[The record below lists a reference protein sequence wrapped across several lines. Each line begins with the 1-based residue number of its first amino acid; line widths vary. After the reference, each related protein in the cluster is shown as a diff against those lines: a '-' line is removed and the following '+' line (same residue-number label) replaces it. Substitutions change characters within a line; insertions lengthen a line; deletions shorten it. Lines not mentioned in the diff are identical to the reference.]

1 MRTKFCSGVFR
12 FLPKPKRPG
21 CGCAPRGV
29 VHARLESLVEVVTSL
44 IDHLEASNIPYAF
57 GGAIALSA
65 WSEPR
70 ATTDVDLNL
79 WVIDDELPTA
89 VALLQ
94 KAGVSIE
101 LDDALRGS
109 RERGMFAAPHGSYRV
124 DVFVPSVPFYD
135 EALTRRLRVTLAD
148 RQTWVLSPESLA
160 VFKMLFFRPKDLV
173 DLARL
178 LEVRQPPVD
187 AGFVRGW
194 LVDMV
199 GPEDARIAKW
209 DELTHDT
216 PRPISARPSSSRP
229 RRKPGKRS

>member
-1 MRTKFCSGVFR
+1 M
-12 FLPKPKRPG
+12 
-21 CGCAPRGV
+21 
-29 VHARLESLVEVVTSL
+29 HARLESLVEVVTSL
-44 IDHLEASNIPYAF
+44 IDHLEASQIPYAF

-79 WVIDDELPTA
+79 WVSDDELPA
-89 VALLQ
+89 ALVLLQ
-94 KAGVSIE
+94 RAGVTVDA
-101 LDDALRGS
+101 DDALRGA

-135 EALTRRLRVTLAD
+135 EALGRRIRVTLAE
-148 RQTWVLSPESLA
+148 RQTWVLSAESLA

-178 LEVRQPPVD
+178 LEIHRPPLD
-187 AGFVRGW
+187 AAFVRRW

-199 GPEDARIAKW
+199 GAEDVRIAKW
-209 DELTHDT
+209 DELTKLT
-216 PRPISARPSSSRP
+216 PRPIASHPTRRRP
-229 RRKPGKRS
+229 RRRPVKRS

>member
-1 MRTKFCSGVFR
+1 
-12 FLPKPKRPG
+12 
-21 CGCAPRGV
+21 
-29 VHARLESLVEVVTSL
+29 VHEQLESLVEVVVSL
-44 IDHLEASNIPYAF
+44 IDHLEVSQMPYAF

-79 WVIDDELPTA
+79 WVEDAQLPEA
-89 VALLQ
+89 VKLLRE
-94 KAGVSIE
+94 AGVAIE
-101 LDDALRGS
+101 LEQAQRGA

-135 EALTRRLRVTLAD
+135 EALKRRMRVTLAK

-178 LEVRQPPVD
+178 IEVRRPPLDV
-187 AGFVRGW
+187 AFVRSW
-194 LVDMV
+194 LLDMV
-199 GPEDARIAKW
+199 GGDDVRIAKW
-209 DELTHDT
+209 DELTRSS
-216 PRPISARPSSSRP
+216 PRPLPPSP
-229 RRKPGKRS
+229 RRSRRRKLAKRS

>member
-1 MRTKFCSGVFR
+1 M
-12 FLPKPKRPG
+12 
-21 CGCAPRGV
+21 
-29 VHARLESLVEVVTSL
+29 HERLESLVEVVTSL
-44 IDHLEASNIPYAF
+44 IEHLESSQIPYAF

-79 WVIDDELPTA
+79 WVNDEQLPAA
-89 VALLQ
+89 VGVLRR
-94 KAGVSIE
+94 AGVEIE
-101 LDDALRGS
+101 LSEAERGA

-135 EALTRRLRVTLAD
+135 EALARRLRVTLAE

-178 LEVRQPPVD
+178 IEVHRPPLDV
-187 AGFVRGW
+187 AFVRGW

-199 GPEDARIAKW
+199 GNKDVRIAKW
-209 DELTHDT
+209 DELTRASPH
-216 PRPISARPSSSRP
+216 PLSPKPGRSRP
-229 RRKPGKRS
+229 RRKPASRS

>member
-1 MRTKFCSGVFR
+1 
-12 FLPKPKRPG
+12 
-21 CGCAPRGV
+21 

-44 IDHLEASNIPYAF
+44 IDHLEAANIPYAF

-79 WVIDDELPTA
+79 WVKDEELPAA
-89 VALLQ
+89 VTILQ
-94 KAGVSIE
+94 QAGVSIE
-101 LDDALRGS
+101 LAEAQRGA

-135 EALTRRLRVTLAD
+135 EALKRRLRVTLAE
-148 RQTWVLSPESLA
+148 RETWVLSPESLA

-178 LEVRQPPVD
+178 IEVQRPPLD
-187 AGFVRGW
+187 AAFVRGW

-199 GPEDARIAKW
+199 GADDARIAKW
-209 DELTHDT
+209 DELTQDS
-216 PRPISARPSSSRP
+216 PRPIVARPSSRP
-229 RRKPGKRS
+229 RRKPSKRS

>member
-1 MRTKFCSGVFR
+1 
-12 FLPKPKRPG
+12 
-21 CGCAPRGV
+21 
-29 VHARLESLVEVVTSL
+29 VHERLESLVEVVTSL
-44 IDHLEASNIPYAF
+44 IDHLESSQMPYAF

-79 WVIDDELPTA
+79 WVDDAQLPEA
-89 VALLQ
+89 VKLLRE
-94 KAGVSIE
+94 AGVAIE
-101 LDDALRGS
+101 LEAAVRGS

-135 EALTRRLRVTLAD
+135 EALKRRMRVTLAM

-178 LEVRQPPVD
+178 IEVRRPPIDV
-187 AGFVRGW
+187 AFVRGW
-194 LVDMV
+194 LLDMV
-199 GPEDARIAKW
+199 GSDDVRVAKW
-209 DELTHDT
+209 DELTRSS
-216 PRPISARPSSSRP
+216 PRPLPPSPRRP
-229 RRKPGKRS
+229 RRRKLDKRS

>member
-1 MRTKFCSGVFR
+1 
-12 FLPKPKRPG
+12 
-21 CGCAPRGV
+21 
-29 VHARLESLVEVVTSL
+29 VHARLESLVEVVISL
-44 IDHLEASNIPYAF
+44 IDHLEAAGIPYAF

-79 WVIDDELPTA
+79 WVGDEELPAA
-89 VALLQ
+89 VELLRRS
-94 KAGVSIE
+94 GVAIE
-101 LDDALRGS
+101 LPDALRGA

-135 EALTRRLRVTLAD
+135 EALGRRLRVTLAE
-148 RQTWVLSPESLA
+148 RETWVLSPESLA

-178 LEVRQPPVD
+178 LEVHRPPLD
-187 AGFVRGW
+187 AAFVRRW

-199 GPEDARIAKW
+199 GAEDGRIAKW
-209 DELTHDT
+209 DELSELV
-216 PRPISARPSSSRP
+216 PPSISSRP
-229 RRKPGKRS
+229 PRRRARQKPAKKG

>member
-1 MRTKFCSGVFR
+1 
-12 FLPKPKRPG
+12 
-21 CGCAPRGV
+21 
-29 VHARLESLVEVVTSL
+29 VHERLESLVEVVTSL
-44 IDHLEASNIPYAF
+44 IEQLEASRIPYAF

-79 WVIDDELPTA
+79 WVADDELPAA
-89 VALLQ
+89 VEILSR
-94 KAGVSIE
+94 AGVSIT
-101 LDDALRGS
+101 LDDALRGA

-135 EALTRRLRVTLAD
+135 EALGRRLRVTLAD

-178 LEVRQPPVD
+178 IEVHRPPLD
-187 AGFVRGW
+187 AAFVRRW

-199 GPEDARIAKW
+199 GADDVRIAKW
-209 DELTHDT
+209 DELTQLVPT
-216 PRPISARPSSSRP
+216 SISSKPPRRRP
-229 RRKPGKRS
+229 RRKPAKRS

>member
-1 MRTKFCSGVFR
+1 
-12 FLPKPKRPG
+12 
-21 CGCAPRGV
+21 

-44 IDHLEASNIPYAF
+44 IDHLEASKVPYAF

-79 WVIDDELPTA
+79 WVQDDELPGA
-89 VALLQ
+89 VAILQ
-94 KAGVSIE
+94 RAGVSVDLAE
-101 LDDALRGS
+101 AQRGA

-148 RQTWVLSPESLA
+148 RETWVLSPESLA

-178 LEVRQPPVD
+178 LEVQRPPVD
-187 AGFVRGW
+187 AAFVRGW

-199 GPEDARIAKW
+199 GTDDPRIAKW
-209 DELTHDT
+209 DELTQDS
-216 PRPISARPSSSRP
+216 PRPISARPTSRS
-229 RRKPGKRS
+229 RRKSTKRS

>member
-1 MRTKFCSGVFR
+1 
-12 FLPKPKRPG
+12 
-21 CGCAPRGV
+21 

-44 IDHLEASNIPYAF
+44 IDHLEISKIPYAF

-79 WVIDDELPTA
+79 WAQDEELPGA
-89 VALLQ
+89 VAILQ
-94 KAGVSIE
+94 RAGVAIE
-101 LDDALRGS
+101 LAEAQRGA

-135 EALTRRLRVTLAD
+135 EALKRRLRVTLAE
-148 RQTWVLSPESLA
+148 RETWVLSPESLA

-178 LEVRQPPVD
+178 LEVQRPPVE
-187 AGFVRGW
+187 AAFVRGW

-199 GPEDARIAKW
+199 GAEDARIAKW
-209 DELTHDT
+209 DELTQAI
-216 PRPISARPSSSRP
+216 PRPISVRPSSPS
-229 RRKPGKRS
+229 RRKSTKRN

>member
-1 MRTKFCSGVFR
+1 M
-12 FLPKPKRPG
+12 
-21 CGCAPRGV
+21 
-29 VHARLESLVEVVTSL
+29 HARLESLVEVVTSL
-44 IDHLEASNIPYAF
+44 IDQLEASGIPYAF

-79 WVIDDELPTA
+79 WVGDDELPAA
-89 VALLQ
+89 VELL
-94 KAGVSIE
+94 KRSGVTIE
-101 LDDALRGS
+101 LEDALRGA

-135 EALTRRLRVTLAD
+135 EALGRRLRVTLAD
-148 RQTWVLSPESLA
+148 RETWVLSPEALA

-178 LEVRQPPVD
+178 LEVHRPPLD
-187 AGFVRGW
+187 AAFVRRW

-199 GPEDARIAKW
+199 GAEDVRITKW
-209 DELTHDT
+209 DELTQLI
-216 PRPISARPSSSRP
+216 PPSISSKPP
-229 RRKPGKRS
+229 RRRARHKPSKRS

>member
-1 MRTKFCSGVFR
+1 
-12 FLPKPKRPG
+12 
-21 CGCAPRGV
+21 
-29 VHARLESLVEVVTSL
+29 
-44 IDHLEASNIPYAF
+44 
-57 GGAIALSA
+57 IALSA

-79 WVIDDELPTA
+79 WVDDVQLPAA
-89 VALLQ
+89 VSLLRA
-94 KAGVSIE
+94 AGVAIE
-101 LDDALRGS
+101 LADAERGA

-135 EALTRRLRVTLAD
+135 EALGQRVRVRLAQ

-178 LEVRQPPVD
+178 IEVRRPPID
-187 AGFVRGW
+187 ASYVRRW

-199 GPEDARIAKW
+199 GADDARIAKW
-209 DELTHDT
+209 DELTRSS
-216 PRPISARPSSSRP
+216 PRPLPQSP
-229 RRKPGKRS
+229 RRSRRRKLEER

>member
-1 MRTKFCSGVFR
+1 M
-12 FLPKPKRPG
+12 
-21 CGCAPRGV
+21 
-29 VHARLESLVEVVTSL
+29 HARLESLVDVVTSL

-79 WVIDDELPTA
+79 WAQDEELPGA
-89 VALLQ
+89 VTILQ
-94 KAGVSIE
+94 RAGVAIE
-101 LDDALRGS
+101 LAAAQRGA

-135 EALTRRLRVTLAD
+135 EALKRRLRVRLAD
-148 RQTWVLSPESLA
+148 RETWVLSPESLA

-178 LEVRQPPVD
+178 LEVQRPALDV
-187 AGFVRGW
+187 AFVRGW

-199 GPEDARIAKW
+199 GAEDVRIAKW
-209 DELTHDT
+209 DELTQAS
-216 PRPISARPSSSRP
+216 PRPNSARPTSRS
-229 RRKPGKRS
+229 RRKSTKRN

>member
-1 MRTKFCSGVFR
+1 
-12 FLPKPKRPG
+12 
-21 CGCAPRGV
+21 

-79 WVIDDELPTA
+79 WVRDDELPGA
-89 VALLQ
+89 VTILQ
-94 KAGVSIE
+94 RAGVSIE
-101 LDDALRGS
+101 LAEAQRGA

-135 EALTRRLRVTLAD
+135 EALKRRLRVRLAD
-148 RQTWVLSPESLA
+148 RETWVLSPESLA

-178 LEVRQPPVD
+178 LEVQRTAVD
-187 AGFVRGW
+187 VAFVRGW

-199 GPEDARIAKW
+199 GAQDERVAKW
-209 DELTHDT
+209 DELTHAD
-216 PRPISARPSSSRP
+216 PRPISVRPTRRSRP
-229 RRKPGKRS
+229 KSTKRS

>member
-1 MRTKFCSGVFR
+1 M
-12 FLPKPKRPG
+12 
-21 CGCAPRGV
+21 
-29 VHARLESLVEVVTSL
+29 HARLESLVEVVTAL
-44 IDHLEASNIPYAF
+44 IDHLEVSRIPYAF

-65 WSEPR
+65 WAEPR

-79 WVIDDELPTA
+79 WVGDDELAAA
-89 VALLQ
+89 VEIL
-94 KAGVSIE
+94 KRAGVSIE
-101 LDDALRGS
+101 LADAERGA

-135 EALTRRLRVTLAD
+135 EALGRRMRVTLAD

-178 LEVRQPPVD
+178 LEVNRPLLD
-187 AGFVRGW
+187 AAFVRRW

-199 GPEDARIAKW
+199 GAQDVRIAKW
-209 DELTHDT
+209 DELTERV
-216 PRPISARPSSSRP
+216 PQPISSKPPRRRSRRPSA
-229 RRKPGKRS
+229 KRS